1 MPGCRADGGS
11 GQRSAEEEIQDRQ
24 HEDRDAQQPADEVLA
39 HGDVSCR
46 TSRARA
52 ATGPARNG
60 SRTGAGG
67 VAEGDGS
74 STGAGGG
81 AIGGGS
87 GGLGGAAGGSPVSGV
102 TGTLPPPARGAGSRV
117 IA

>member
-1 MPGCRADGGS
+1 
-11 GQRSAEEEIQDRQ
+11 
-24 HEDRDAQQPADEVLA
+24 
-39 HGDVSCR
+39 
-46 TSRARA
+46 
-52 ATGPARNG
+52 
-60 SRTGAGG
+60 